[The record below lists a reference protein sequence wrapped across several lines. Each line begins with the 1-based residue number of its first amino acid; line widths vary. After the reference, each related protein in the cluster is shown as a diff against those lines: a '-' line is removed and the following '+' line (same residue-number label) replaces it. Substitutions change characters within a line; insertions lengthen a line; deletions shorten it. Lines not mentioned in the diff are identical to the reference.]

1 MGVVDEFIRTVAI
14 EPVVHSP
21 LKMSRNLTM
30 NHCTVPFLTSIASLL
45 FDFGIS
51 DQPLSGTF

>member
-1 MGVVDEFIRTVAI
+1 MGVVDQFIRTVAI

-30 NHCTVPFLTSIASLL
+30 NHCTILTSIASLL